1 MGPVG
6 HIIEVVSASGPTGI
20 TDTDETIIP
29 GTDIVMIRCRIVS
42 VRRSSKILKSRRDVS
57 ILGRLAVRKDNDIAL
72 TAIHVLRRGYPRR
85 LKIIWILGA
94 GNGVVRARF
103 VVDRRKLRKIPS
115 GLVEGFS
122 QWGPARGYGVVDLG
136 QHAEIIPHVD
146 NDPTA
151 FRKIVLHQ
159 AEPCPAPGHL
169 DDPRG
174 LSAKCHTH
182 LKLRCTTAS

>member
-1 MGPVG
+1 MRATIRTLTDPDGTGNRFGFAVANAGDVNKDGFDDVAVGAPGPAQPPFPLPCVLTPCP
-6 HIIEVVSASGPTGI
+6 V
-20 TDTDETIIP
+20 P
-29 GTDIVMIRCRIVS
+29 GTEFGRAYVFSGKDGSLIHTVNPSEDFAGFGAS
-42 VRRSSKILKSRRDVS
+42 VASLGDV
-57 ILGRLAVRKDNDIAL
+57 
-72 TAIHVLRRGYPRR
+72 
-85 LKIIWILGA
+85 
-94 GNGVVRARF
+94 NG
-103 VVDRRKLRKIPS
+103 D
-115 GLVEGFS
+115 
-122 QWGPARGYGVVDLG
+122 GVVDLG

-182 LKLRCTTAS
+182 LKLRFTTAS